1 MGQWNGVLC
10 VFLTVARRTYTVHY
24 TIGNSITIG
33 ATNTQDNIKDVE
45 IAINTKELMQGRLEN
60 SGVIDINSFMT
71 IQNKED
77 DFEKLNWRTSY
88 IDFKGNK
95 NISTVYSG
103 VSLKSLQGD
112 SYATERTNYAG

>member
-1 MGQWNGVLC
+1 M
-10 VFLTVARRTYTVHY
+10 RRT
-24 TIGNSITIG
+24 
-33 ATNTQDNIKDVE
+33 
-45 IAINTKELMQGRLEN
+45 LEN
-60 SGVIDINSFMT
+60 SGATDINSFMT

-77 DFEKLNWRTSY
+77 GFEKLNWTASY